1 MKPRKTVLPA
11 VALPVSAAI
20 GLGLSVALSGCNSAP
35 ADASVYLKRCASCH
49 SRSGTGLARLYPP
62 LRSSPYLNDRIEELP
77 CLVKNGIR
85 GTITTRD
92 GSPSLRMPA
101 FTNLSLAEMST
112 LIIYLRDTWGSG
124 SEPISEEVVGQ
135 WLQRC
140 R

>member
-11 VALPVSAAI
+11 GALLVAATIVI
-20 GLGLSVALSGCNSAP
+20 GLINNLSGCNSSP

-49 SRSGTGLARLYPP
+49 SRSGAGLARLYPP
-62 LRSSPYLNDRIEELP
+62 LRDSPYLNKRIDELP

-85 GTITTRD
+85 GKIATRD
-92 GSPSLRMPA
+92 GSPNLRMPA

-124 SEPISEEVVGQ
+124 AEPISEEVVGQ
-135 WLQRC
+135 WLQGC